1 MSIAETKK
9 FSGESFCNC
18 FSCSTQ
24 KVQVGGEKALE
35 QEVKTEYVVPVSTKL
50 FSDLPARFSYILG
63 SSPVMV
69 ICSRWVDWS
78 RFPL

>member
-1 MSIAETKK
+1 M
-9 FSGESFCNC
+9 
-18 FSCSTQ
+18 
-24 KVQVGGEKALE
+24 E
-35 QEVKTEYVVPVSTKL
+35 QEVKTEYVIPVSTKL

-69 ICSRWVDWS
+69 ICSRWVGWS

>member
-1 MSIAETKK
+1 MNLSVIAFPVAPKR
-9 FSGESFCNC
+9 
-18 FSCSTQ
+18 
-24 KVQVGGEKALE
+24 VQVGGEKALE
-35 QEVKTEYVVPVSTKL
+35 QEVKTEYVIPVSTKL

-69 ICSRWVDWS
+69 ICSRWVGWS